1 MDERRRTGSE
11 ERPMRKTSG
20 TRTQAGGRTSARRS
34 VSDGVSDTETVRR
47 TRPQG
52 RGDAGTAKRTA
63 DPYQGGER
71 RAAASQSAERRS
83 RTAPSSRAPQ
93 SSRKTAQ
100 VARNSSSGRPPGA
113 GRRKNTRRRRKMGLF
128 LKVFLVFVLLAGI
141 LGGTFLWTRYGPSK
155 EKYDLDKY
163 FGIESAGQI
172 GVTVNNEVVGPMA
185 MQVDGQVY
193 LSYETVRDYLN
204 SRFYW
209 DANENILLYTLPTEM
224 VSAGVGSNSYTV
236 SKETKNAD
244 YVILKT
250 EGSTAYIALE
260 FVKQYTDIEYKL
272 YKDPDRVMIVGDWS
286 DTKTATVKRDTEVRL
301 KGGVKSPILAP
312 VSKGDKVTVI
322 EDESDWKKVRT
333 ADGVIGYIKKTKLRK
348 TETEAFSRDFQEP
361 VFTNIKKDYTINLA
375 WHQVTSQTA
384 NSGVLETI
392 ASTKGLTTISPTW
405 FTVADNSGN
414 LTSIASTEY
423 VNYAH
428 QSGLEV
434 WALVDNFG
442 ENIDQMELLS
452 RTSAR
457 ENLENQLISAAIQ
470 SGIDGINVDFE
481 QIGTDVGE
489 HYIQFIRELSV
500 KCRLNNLVLSV
511 DNYVPKGF
519 NAHYQ
524 RKEQGIVADY
534 VIIMGYD
541 EHYSGSY
548 EAGSVAS
555 YNYVKE
561 GIEETIK
568 DVPADKVI
576 NAVPFYTR
584 LWRMVPKTEEELAEQ
599 AGTEAADY
607 PMNVTSEAMGM
618 AEAARR
624 ISEAGAEITWDDT
637 VKQNYAEW
645 TDADGAVYKIWIEDA
660 TSLEEKLK
668 LMKEFKLAG
677 TAAWKLGFEN
687 SDIWEL
693 IVKYVN

>member
-11 ERPMRKTSG
+11 ERPVRKTSG
-20 TRTQAGGRTSARRS
+20 TRTQAGGRTGARRS
-34 VSDGVSDTETVRR
+34 ISDGVSDTETVRR
-47 TRPQG
+47 TRT
-52 RGDAGTAKRTA
+52 REKTDSSARRTTTA
-63 DPYQGGER
+63 YQGQER
-71 RAAASQSAERRS
+71 RGSDASQSAERRT
-83 RTAPSSRAPQ
+83 RTASAERPVQSSRAAGQP
-93 SSRKTAQ
+93 
-100 VARNSSSGRPPGA
+100 ARNPKAARPSGSGRK
-113 GRRKNTRRRRKMGLF
+113 KNTRRRRKMGLF
-128 LKVFLVFVLLAGI
+128 LKIFLVIILLAGI
-141 LGGTFLWTRYGPSK
+141 LAAAFLWTRYGPSK
-155 EKYDLDKY
+155 EEYGLDKY
-163 FGIESAGQI
+163 FGIESEEQM
-172 GVTVNNEVVGPMA
+172 GVTVNNEIIGPMA
-185 MQVDGQVY
+185 MEVDGQVY
-193 LSYETVRDYLN
+193 VSYETVRDYVN

-209 DANENILLYTLPTEM
+209 DANENVLLYTLPTEI

-236 SKETKNAD
+236 SKETKSED

-250 EGSTAYIALE
+250 EGSTAYIALD
-260 FVKQYTDIEYKL
+260 FVKQYTDLEYSVHKN
-272 YKDPDRVMIVGDWS
+272 PGRVMIVSDWEE
-286 DTKTATVKRDTEVRL
+286 TKTAAVKRDTEVRV
-301 KGGVKSPILAP
+301 KGGVKSPVLTS
-312 VSKGDKVTVI
+312 VKKGDKVTVI

-333 ADGVIGYIKKTKLRK
+333 EDGVVGYIKKTRLRK
-348 TETEAFSRDFQEP
+348 TETEVFDRDFEEP
-361 VFTNIKKDYTINLA
+361 VFTNITKDYTINLA

-384 NSGVLETI
+384 NNRVLETI

-414 LTSIASTEY
+414 LTSIASTDY

-452 RTSAR
+452 HTSAR

-481 QIGTDVGE
+481 QIGTEVGE

-511 DNYVPKGF
+511 DNYVPKGY
-519 NAHYQ
+519 NAHYH

-555 YNYVKE
+555 YDYVRE
-561 GIEETIK
+561 GIAETIK
-568 DVPADKVI
+568 EVPANKVI

-584 LWRMVPKTEEELAEQ
+584 LWREVPKTEEELAEQ

-607 PMNVTSEAMGM
+607 PMSVSSEAMGM

-624 ISEAGAEITWDDT
+624 ISEAGAEIIWDDT
-637 VKQNYAEW
+637 TKQNYAEW
-645 TDADGAVYKIWIEDA
+645 TGSDGAVYKIWIEDA

-668 LMKEFKLAG
+668 LMKESKLAG

-693 IVKYVN
+693 ILKYVN

>member
-1 MDERRRTGSE
+1 MDERRRTGGE
-11 ERPMRKTSG
+11 ERPVRNTSG

-47 TRPQG
+47 ARPQG
-52 RGDAGTAKRTA
+52 RGDGGAARKTAGAYQSGGRRTST
-63 DPYQGGER
+63 
-71 RAAASQSAERRS
+71 ASQSAERRS
-83 RTAPSSRAPQ
+83 RQASAKAPQ
-93 SSRKTAQ
+93 SSRTAAQ
-100 VARNSSSGRPPGA
+100 VARNSSSGRPPGS
-113 GRRKNTRRRRKMGLF
+113 GRKKNTRRRRKAGLF
-128 LKVFLVFVLLAGI
+128 LKIFLIFVLLAGI

-185 MQVDGQVY
+185 MEVDGQAYV
-193 LSYETVRDYLN
+193 SYETVRDYLN

-224 VSAGVGSNSYTV
+224 VSAGVGSKTYTV

-250 EGSTAYIALE
+250 EGSTAYIALD
-260 FVKQYTDIEYKL
+260 FVKQYTDVEYKL
-272 YKDPDRVMIVGDWS
+272 YKNPDRVMIVGDWN
-286 DTKTATVKRDTEVRL
+286 DAKVAAVKRDTEVRL
-301 KGGVKSPILAP
+301 KGGVKSPILTE

-322 EDESDWKKVRT
+322 GDESDWKKVRT
-333 ADGVIGYIKKTKLRK
+333 ESGIVGYIKKTRLRK
-348 TETEAFSRDFQEP
+348 AETVAYDRDFEEP

-452 RTSAR
+452 RTSSR

-511 DNYVPKGF
+511 DNYVPKGY
-519 NAHYQ
+519 NAHYH

-555 YNYVKE
+555 YGYVKE

-568 DVPADKVI
+568 DVPAEKVI

-584 LWRMVPKTEEELAEQ
+584 LWKVVPKTEEELAEQ

-607 PMNVTSEAMGM
+607 PMKVTSEALGM
-618 AEAARR
+618 AEASRR
-624 ISEAGAEITWDDT
+624 ISEAGAEIVWDDT
-637 VKQNYAEW
+637 TKQNYAEW
-645 TDADGAVYKIWIEDA
+645 TDVDGAVYKVWIEDA